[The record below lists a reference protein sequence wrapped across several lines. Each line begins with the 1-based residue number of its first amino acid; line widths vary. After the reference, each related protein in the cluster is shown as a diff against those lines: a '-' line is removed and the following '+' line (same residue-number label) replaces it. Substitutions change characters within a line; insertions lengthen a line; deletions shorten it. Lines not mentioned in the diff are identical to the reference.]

1 MMLWL
6 ESIRRF
12 NGIELA
18 VDAVEVAMVDDDA
31 DYYSNRNDKC
41 KDNYHEKKLD
51 GDHLNPPPFAR
62 STAAI
67 TSKAEKARKKDIS
80 PKASRKDISPK
91 KRIFMTNLHVRL
103 SNEPTYPTRDV
114 CQPV

>member
-1 MMLWL
+1 
-6 ESIRRF
+6 
-12 NGIELA
+12 
-18 VDAVEVAMVDDDA
+18 MVDDDA

-41 KDNYHEKKLD
+41 EDNYHEKKLD

-62 STAAI
+62 STDAI

>member
-1 MMLWL
+1 
-6 ESIRRF
+6 
-12 NGIELA
+12 
-18 VDAVEVAMVDDDA
+18 MVDDDA

-41 KDNYHEKKLD
+41 EDNYHEKKLD

-62 STAAI
+62 STDAI
-67 TSKAEKARKKDIS
+67 MSKVEKAR
-80 PKASRKDISPK
+80 RKDISPK